1 MSKLM
6 SYKKLMPAEK
16 KSNGNETM
24 IDLIYN
30 FLNEPALRGL
40 SDLAIGGTLP
50 LSNFQLGKGSCAKQF
65 WYCLDESQSSSNKR
79 AFLAIEDSVN
89 EWPRDRKES
98 EIPTTPESEILYKP
112 VSSFTFDD
120 ANFDRTDIAQV
131 DQFIQ
136 QYKDTNLHTEAIRRN
151 DVKQFGK
158 AFMEN
163 FGGRKENR
171 EFCYYPLA
179 YFENFTPETGQN
191 VIDDFM
197 KLGDIQY
204 VRYHFGLE
212 TSEGHGANR
221 IRVILFPVGKELTK
235 IQSIKRTNDVLQMSW
250 PPFTRNCFETES
262 FELQRSGS
270 NDQSLLFEIEDA
282 VIE

>member
-1 MSKLM
+1 M
-6 SYKKLMPAEK
+6 SYKKLVPATK
-16 KSNGNETM
+16 KITDNDTM
-24 IDLIYN
+24 LDLIYN

-50 LSNFQLGKGSCAKQF
+50 LSNFQLGNGSCAKQF
-65 WYCLDESQSSSNKR
+65 WYCLDESQNSLNKK

-98 EIPTTPESEILYKP
+98 EIPTTPESELLYRP
-112 VSSFTFDD
+112 ATSFTFDD
-120 ANFDRTDIAQV
+120 SNFDRTDIAQV

-136 QYKDTNLHTEAIRRN
+136 QYKDTNLHTDAIRRS
-151 DVKQFGK
+151 DVKNFGK
-158 AFMEN
+158 AFVEN
-163 FGGRKENR
+163 FGGKKENR

-179 YFENFTPETGQN
+179 YFENFTPETGQY

-197 KLGDIQY
+197 KLGDIEY

-221 IRVILFPVGKELTK
+221 IRVILFPVGKDLTK
-235 IQSIKRTNDVLQMSW
+235 LSTGGTNNVMQMSW
-250 PPFTRNCFETES
+250 PPPTGFFKNGFKTES
-262 FELQRSGS
+262 EVHSGIGSISQEAYFE
-270 NDQSLLFEIEDA
+270 FENA